1 MSESQKSRCKF
12 CPEIATAN
20 APHSVEHVV
29 MIAPINPEKNKTQ
42 DIAEKTGQSREQ
54 RGEASAMRHFQFQ
67 NHDGDNDCEDA
78 VAKGFEPV
86 LTHVELPANHE
97 VAKSEI
103 AVGYSRGR

>member
-1 MSESQKSRCKF
+1 
-12 CPEIATAN
+12 
-20 APHSVEHVV
+20 